1 MRRVI
6 VIAAAIVGAVVIFAG
21 AIFFYAA
28 TNLNSI
34 ISERRQ
40 AILDKVSIALGRQ
53 VHADDIKVTLG
64 WGILADVTGVQVA
77 DDPDISKKP
86 FIEASNVYT
95 RLQLIPL
102 LARRIEVTEVVL
114 DKPVIRIVQ
123 TRDGTFNVSTLG
135 RKKVHTEEESQQGE
149 GEGGGGAN
157 EESPMAEAGKAPSV
171 LGSLLV
177 QNFTINDGT
186 LTFETEGAPESA
198 TINVINLKLRDFV
211 FNAPFTVAVTFAA
224 LSDQQNFDLS
234 ATIGPLVSNGV
245 LDIDAI
251 PLTGNAKVGPILL
264 TQLKTIPMVAKAIP
278 PKLSVSGP
286 VSFDAVAEG
295 TVQSIK
301 FNLSSDMSANAIA
314 FGDAFNKPAD
324 VPLKISADG
333 TKGERAQGAAILESG
348 IGDLVPVL
356 TGWSLVAVNL
366 ANVTLGD
373 LEAKATNIRVGGGTN
388 AAHIDTN
395 NFDIAS
401 LAKMIPALGKY
412 NPTGKTEIHT
422 GATLAHEK
430 ASADGTVALTGVGLS
445 LPDQKAPPLSNISGN
460 IKLAGTSADIG
471 PLTFNLG
478 AQQAT
483 LKSHIDQFQPL
494 VMSYELNAASVR
506 LADLAPSRPPDE
518 VINQLFAK
526 GAVSIGS
533 MTGPTVDSDIT
544 SPSGNLAKVPYQN
557 LKVSLSLSG
566 KFARVTTLRLKAF
579 SGDIVAT
586 GDTRLEASAPMEAS
600 ISFTNLDIQ
609 QALDSQKSKAAGT
622 VRGTLGGRIKVSA
635 KTGTF
640 DEMKPTLRGNGNL
653 TITNGKLVGINVG
666 GQALKK
672 VQNLPAIGNLVPDA
686 VVKNHPELFANP
698 DTDIQLASLTF
709 VLADQRITSHDIKAQ
724 TVDYNLLGD
733 GWFDMDKNIDLAARI
748 VLSAPFSKEL
758 IEQKQ
763 EVAFIANKD
772 GQIDIPLQV
781 VGQLPKPQVLP
792 NVTELAQTAA
802 NNAAK
807 SQGQK
812 YLGKIFGKKGL
823 PGGLS
828 KFLGGG
834 SGGNDGSGNGGGSG
848 GSNGGGGNT
857 NPPSNPLDQ
866 LKKLF

>member
-6 VIAAAIVGAVVIFAG
+6 VIAAAVVGAVVIFAG
-21 AIFFYAA
+21 AILFYAA

-34 ISERRQ
+34 IAERRQ
-40 AILDKVSIALGRQ
+40 TILDKVSTAIGRQ
-53 VHADDIKVTLG
+53 VHADDIKVSLG

-77 DDPDISKKP
+77 DDPAISKKP

-95 RLQLIPL
+95 RLQLMPL
-102 LARRIEVTEVVL
+102 LARRIEVSEVVL

-135 RKKVHTEEESQQGE
+135 RKKVHPAEESRQGE

-157 EESPMAEAGKAPSV
+157 EESPMAEAGKAPPA

-186 LTFETEGAPESA
+186 LTYETEGAPGGASVNA
-198 TINVINLKLRDFV
+198 INLKLRDFV

-224 LSDQQNFDLS
+224 LGDQQNFDLS
-234 ATIGPLVSNGV
+234 ATIGPLISNGV

-251 PLTGNAKVGPILL
+251 PVTGTAKVGPILL
-264 TQLKTIPMVAKAIP
+264 TQLQTIPMIAKAIP
-278 PKLSVSGP
+278 PKLSISGP
-286 VSFDAVAEG
+286 LSFDATAEG

-301 FNLSSDMSANAIA
+301 FTVSSDLSAPAIA
-314 FGDAFNKPAD
+314 FGDSFNKPAD
-324 VPLKISADG
+324 TPLKISAEG
-333 TKGERAQGAAILESG
+333 SRADSAM
-348 IGDLVPVL
+348 
-356 TGWSLVAVNL
+356 AVTL

-373 LEAKATNIRVGGGTN
+373 LEAKATDIKVGGGTT
-388 AAHIDTN
+388 AAHVDTN

-401 LAKMIPALGKY
+401 LAKIIPAIGKY
-412 NPTGKTEIHT
+412 QPTGKTEIHG
-422 GATLAHEK
+422 GATLAHGK
-430 ASADGTVALTGVGLS
+430 ASANGTVALAGVGLS
-445 LPDQKAPPLSNISGN
+445 LPGQKAPPLSNISGN
-460 IKLAGTSADIG
+460 ITLAGTSADVG

-506 LADLAPSRPPDE
+506 LADLVPSRPPDE

-533 MTGPTVDSDIT
+533 MSGPTVDSEIT
-544 SPSGNLAKVPYQN
+544 SPSGNLANVPYQN
-557 LKVSLSLSG
+557 LKLSLSLAD
-566 KFARVTTLRLKAF
+566 KLVRVTTLRLKAF
-579 SGDIVAT
+579 AGDIVAT
-586 GDTRLEASAPMEAS
+586 GNTRLEAAAPMDAS

-622 VRGTLGGRIKVSA
+622 VRGTLGGNLKVSG
-635 KTGTF
+635 KIGTF
-640 DEMKPTLRGNGNL
+640 DEMKPTLRGSGNL
-653 TITNGKLVGINVG
+653 TMTNGKLVGVNVG

-709 VLADQRITSHDIKAQ
+709 VLEGPRITSHDIKVQ

-748 VLSAPFSKEL
+748 VLSPQFSQEL
-758 IEQKQ
+758 IAQKK
-763 EVAFIANKD
+763 EVAYVANKD

-792 NVTELAQTAA
+792 NVTELAQRAGT
-802 NNAAK
+802 NAVQG
-807 SQGQK
+807 QGQK
-812 YLGKIFGKKGL
+812 YLGKVFGKKGL
-823 PGGLS
+823 PGGLG
-828 KFLGGG
+828 KFLGGDSGGGNGSGGSG
-834 SGGNDGSGNGGGSG
+834 SGGNNGGGNS
-848 GSNGGGGNT
+848 
-857 NPPSNPLDQ
+857 NPPPNPLDQ

>member
-6 VIAAAIVGAVVIFAG
+6 VVAAAIVGAVVIFAG
-21 AIFFYAA
+21 AILFYAA

-34 ISERRQ
+34 IAERRQ
-40 AILDKVSIALGRQ
+40 SILDKVSTALGRQ
-53 VHADDIKVTLG
+53 VHADDIKVSLG

-95 RLQLIPL
+95 RLQLMPL

-135 RKKVHTEEESQQGE
+135 RKKVHTEEESPE
-149 GEGGGGAN
+149 GEGGKGGGAN
-157 EESPMAEAGKAPSV
+157 EESPMAEAGRAPAA

-177 QNFTINDGT
+177 QNFSINGGT
-186 LTFETEGAPESA
+186 LTFETEGAPESSTVNA
-198 TINVINLKLRDFV
+198 IDLKVRDFG

-234 ATIGPLVSNGV
+234 ATIGPLINNSVI
-245 LDIDAI
+245 DIDAI
-251 PLTGNAKVGPILL
+251 PLSGKAKAGPILL
-264 TQLKTIPMVAKAIP
+264 TQLATIPMLAKAIP
-278 PKLSVSGP
+278 PKLSISGP
-286 VSFDAVAEG
+286 VSFDATADG

-301 FNLSSDMSANAIA
+301 FTATSDLSTPAIA
-314 FGDAFNKPAD
+314 FGDTFNKPANS
-324 VPLKISADG
+324 PLKISAEGSRTDS
-333 TKGERAQGAAILESG
+333 A
-348 IGDLVPVL
+348 
-356 TGWSLVAVNL
+356 VAVTL
-366 ANVTLGD
+366 ANITLGD
-373 LEAKATNIRVGGGTN
+373 LEAKATNIKVGGGTT
-388 AAHIDTN
+388 AARVDTN
-395 NFDIAS
+395 NFDIAA
-401 LAKMIPALGKY
+401 LAKMIPALAKY
-412 NPTGKTEIHT
+412 NLSGKTEIHT
-422 GATLAHEK
+422 AATIVNGK
-430 ASADGTVALTGVGLS
+430 TSADGTVALAGVGLS
-445 LPDQKAPPLSNISGN
+445 IPDQKAPPLSNISGN
-460 IKLAGTSADIG
+460 IKLAGTSADVG

-494 VMSYELNAASVR
+494 VMSYELNAAAVR

-518 VINQLFAK
+518 VINQLLAK

-533 MTGPTVDSDIT
+533 MTGPTIDSEIT
-544 SPSGNLAKVPYQN
+544 SPSGNLANVPYQN
-557 LKVSLSLSG
+557 LRLSLALAN
-566 KFARVTTLRLKAF
+566 KIARVTTLRLKAF
-579 SGDIVAT
+579 TGDIVAT
-586 GDTRLEASAPMEAS
+586 GNTRLESSAPMQAS
-600 ISFTNLDIQ
+600 ISFTNLDVE

-622 VRGTLGGRIKVSA
+622 VRGTLGGKINVSG

-640 DEMKPTLRGNGNL
+640 DAMKPTLKGNGNL
-653 TITNGKLVGINVG
+653 TLTNGKLIGVNIG

-672 VQNLPAIGNLVPDA
+672 VQNLPGIGNLVPDA
-686 VVKNHPELFANP
+686 VIKNHPELFSNP

-709 VLADQRITSHDIKAQ
+709 VLEGPRITSHDIKVQ

-748 VLSAPFSKEL
+748 VLSPQFSKEL
-758 IEQKQ
+758 VEQKK
-763 EVAFIANKD
+763 EVAFVANKD

-792 NVTELAQTAA
+792 NVTELAQLAA
-802 NNAAK
+802 NNAAQ

-812 YLGKIFGKKGL
+812 YLGKVFGKKGI
-823 PGGLS
+823 PKGLS
-828 KFLGGG
+828 KFLGGD
-834 SGGNDGSGNGGGSG
+834 SGGGDGSGNGGSGNGGPPAGG
-848 GSNGGGGNT
+848 GSN
-857 NPPSNPLDQ
+857 PPPNPLDQ

>member
-6 VIAAAIVGAVVIFAG
+6 VVAAAIVGAVVIFAG
-21 AIFFYAA
+21 AILFYAA

-34 ISERRQ
+34 IAERRQ
-40 AILDKVSIALGRQ
+40 TVLDKVSTALGRQ
-53 VHADDIKVTLG
+53 VHADDIKVSIG
-64 WGILADVTGVQVA
+64 WGIMADVTGVRVA
-77 DDPDISKKP
+77 DDPDISQKP

-95 RLQLIPL
+95 RLELLPL

-135 RKKVHTEEESQQGE
+135 RKKVHTEQEAGE
-149 GEGGGGAN
+149 GKGGGKGGRGDN
-157 EESPMAEAGKAPSV
+157 EESPMAEAGRAPAA

-177 QNFTINDGT
+177 QNFSINGGT
-186 LTFETEGAPESA
+186 LTFETEGAPESSTVNA
-198 TINVINLKLRDFV
+198 IDLKVRDFG

-234 ATIGPLVSNGV
+234 ATIGPLISNGV
-245 LDIDAI
+245 IDIDAI
-251 PLTGNAKVGPILL
+251 PLSGKAKVGPILL
-264 TQLKTIPMVAKAIP
+264 TQLETIPMIAKAIP

-286 VSFDAVAEG
+286 VSFDATADG
-295 TVQSIK
+295 TTQAVK
-301 FNLSSDMSANAIA
+301 FNVSSDLSGNAIA
-314 FGDAFNKPAD
+314 FGDNFNKPAD
-324 VPLKISADG
+324 TPLKISAEG
-333 TKGERAQGAAILESG
+333 SQTSSG
-348 IGDLVPVL
+348 
-356 TGWSLVAVNL
+356 VAVTL

-373 LEAKATNIRVGGGTN
+373 LEAKATDIKIGGGTT
-388 AAHIDTN
+388 AAHVDTN
-395 NFDIAS
+395 NFDLAA

-412 NPTGKTEIHT
+412 NLAGKTEIHT
-422 GATLAHEK
+422 ATTLANGK
-430 ASADGTVALTGVGLS
+430 ASADGTVALAGVGLS
-445 LPDQKAPPLSNISGN
+445 IPDQKAPPLSNVSGN
-460 IKLAGTSADIG
+460 IKLAGTSADVG

-518 VINQLFAK
+518 LINQLFAK

-533 MTGPTVDSDIT
+533 VTGPTVDAEIT
-544 SPSGNLAKVPYQN
+544 SPSGNLANVPYQN
-557 LKVSLSLSG
+557 LNLQVALKQ
-566 KFARVTTLRLKAF
+566 KQARVTTLRLKAF

-586 GDTRLEASAPMEAS
+586 GNTRLEASAPMEAS

-622 VRGTLGGRIKVSA
+622 VRGTLGGKIQVSG

-640 DEMKPTLRGNGNL
+640 DEMKPTLKGNGNL
-653 TITNGKLVGINVG
+653 TLTNGKLIGVNIG

-672 VQNLPAIGNLVPDA
+672 VQHLPAIGKLVPDA
-686 VVKNHPELFANP
+686 VVKNHPELFSNP

-709 VLADQRITSHDIKAQ
+709 VLEGPRITSHDIKAQ

-733 GWFDMDKNIDLAARI
+733 GWFDMDKNIDLAAEI
-748 VLSAPFSKEL
+748 VLSPQFSKEL
-758 IEQKQ
+758 VEQKK

-792 NVTELAQTAA
+792 NVTELAQLAT
-802 NNAAK
+802 NNAAQ

-812 YLGKIFGKKGL
+812 YLGKIFGKKGI
-823 PGGLS
+823 PKGLS
-828 KFLGGG
+828 KFLGGDS
-834 SGGNDGSGNGGGSG
+834 SGTDGSGNGS
-848 GSNGGGGNT
+848 SNNNGGGSS
-857 NPPSNPLDQ
+857 NPPPNPLDQ

>member
-1 MRRVI
+1 MRRVM
-6 VIAAAIVGAVVIFAG
+6 VVAAAIVGAVVIFAG
-21 AIFFYAA
+21 AILFYAA

-34 ISERRQ
+34 IAERRQ
-40 AILDKVSIALGRQ
+40 TILDKVSIALGRQ
-53 VHADDIKVTLG
+53 VHADDIKVSFG
-64 WGILADVTGVQVA
+64 WGIMADVTGVQVA

-95 RLQLIPL
+95 RLQLVPL

-135 RKKVHTEEESQQGE
+135 RKKVRTEEESGA
-149 GEGGGGAN
+149 GGGGKGGGAN
-157 EESPMAEAGKAPSV
+157 EESPMAEAGRAPAT

-177 QNFTINDGT
+177 QNFSIKDGT
-186 LTFETEGAPESA
+186 LIFQTEGAPESSTVNA
-198 TINVINLKLRDFV
+198 IDLKIRDFG

-234 ATIGPLVSNGV
+234 ATIGPLINNGV
-245 LDIDAI
+245 IDVDAI
-251 PLTGNAKVGPILL
+251 PLSGKAKAGPILL
-264 TQLKTIPMVAKAIP
+264 SQLETIPMLAKAIP

-286 VSFDAVAEG
+286 IAFDATADG
-295 TVQSIK
+295 TIQSIK
-301 FNLSSDMSANAIA
+301 FKVSSDLSAPAIA
-314 FGDAFNKPAD
+314 FGDSFNKPAD
-324 VPLKISADG
+324 TPLKISAEG
-333 TKGERAQGAAILESG
+333 SQTGSG
-348 IGDLVPVL
+348 VEV
-356 TGWSLVAVNL
+356 TL
-366 ANVTLGD
+366 ANITLGD
-373 LEAKATNIRVGGGTN
+373 LEAKATDIKVGAGTT
-388 AAHIDTN
+388 AARIDTN
-395 NFDIAS
+395 NFDIGS
-401 LAKMIPALGKY
+401 LAKVVPALGKY
-412 NPTGKTEIHT
+412 NLTGKTEIHT
-422 GATLAHEK
+422 AATLAHGN
-430 ASADGTVALTGVGLS
+430 ASADGTVALAGVGLS
-445 LPDQKAPPLSNISGN
+445 IPDQKAPPISNISGN
-460 IKLAGTSADIG
+460 IKLAGTSADVG

-483 LKSHIDQFQPL
+483 LTSHIDQFQPL
-494 VMSYELNAASVR
+494 VMSYELNAAAVR

-533 MTGPTVDSDIT
+533 MAGPTIDSEIT
-544 SPSGNLAKVPYQN
+544 SPSGNLANVPYQN
-557 LKVSLSLSG
+557 LKLSLSLAD
-566 KFARVTTLRLKAF
+566 KLARVTTLRLKAF

-586 GDTRLEASAPMEAS
+586 GNTRLEASAPMQAS

-622 VRGTLGGRIKVSA
+622 VRGTLGGKINVSG

-640 DEMKPTLRGNGNL
+640 DAMKPTLKGNGNL
-653 TITNGKLVGINVG
+653 TLTNGKLIGVNIG

-672 VQNLPAIGNLVPDA
+672 VQHLPAIGKLVPDA
-686 VVKNHPELFANP
+686 VVKNHPELFSNP

-709 VLADQRITSHDIKAQ
+709 VLEGPRITSHDIKAQ

-748 VLSAPFSKEL
+748 VLSPQFSKEL
-758 IEQKQ
+758 IEQKK

-792 NVTELAQTAA
+792 NVTELAQLAA
-802 NNAAK
+802 NNAAQ

-812 YLGKIFGKKGL
+812 YLGKVFGKKGI
-823 PGGLS
+823 PKGLS
-828 KFLGGG
+828 KFLGGD
-834 SGGNDGSGNGGGSG
+834 SGGGDGSGNGSG
-848 GSNGGGGNT
+848 NNNGGGSS
-857 NPPSNPLDQ
+857 NPPPNPLDQ

>member
-6 VIAAAIVGAVVIFAG
+6 VVAAAIVGAVVIFAG
-21 AIFFYAA
+21 AILFYAA

-34 ISERRQ
+34 IAERRQ
-40 AILDKVSIALGRQ
+40 TVLDKVSTALGRQ
-53 VHADDIKVTLG
+53 VHADDIKVSIG
-64 WGILADVTGVQVA
+64 WGIMADVTGVQVA
-77 DDPDISKKP
+77 DDPDISQKP

-95 RLQLIPL
+95 RLELLPL

-135 RKKVHTEEESQQGE
+135 RKKVHTEQEAGE
-149 GEGGGGAN
+149 GKGGGKGGRGNN
-157 EESPMAEAGKAPSV
+157 EESPMAEAGRAPAA

-177 QNFTINDGT
+177 QNFSINGGT
-186 LTFETEGAPESA
+186 LTFETEGAPESSTVNA
-198 TINVINLKLRDFV
+198 IDLKVRDFG

-234 ATIGPLVSNGV
+234 ATIGPLISNGV
-245 LDIDAI
+245 IDIDAI
-251 PLTGNAKVGPILL
+251 PLSGKAKVGPILL
-264 TQLKTIPMVAKAIP
+264 TQLETIPMIAKAIP

-286 VSFDAVAEG
+286 VSFDATADG
-295 TVQSIK
+295 TTQAVK
-301 FNLSSDMSANAIA
+301 FNVSSDLSANAIA
-314 FGDAFNKPAD
+314 FGDSFNKPAD
-324 VPLKISADG
+324 TPLNISAEG
-333 TKGERAQGAAILESG
+333 SQTSSG
-348 IGDLVPVL
+348 
-356 TGWSLVAVNL
+356 VAVTL

-373 LEAKATNIRVGGGTN
+373 LEAKATDIKVGGGTT
-388 AAHIDTN
+388 AAHVDTN
-395 NFDIAS
+395 NFDLAA

-412 NPTGKTEIHT
+412 NLTGKTEVHT
-422 GATLAHEK
+422 AATLANGK
-430 ASADGTVALTGVGLS
+430 AAADGTVALAGVGL
-445 LPDQKAPPLSNISGN
+445 LMPDQKASPLSNINGN
-460 IKLAGTSADIG
+460 IKLAGTTADVG

-526 GAVSIGS
+526 GAISIGS
-533 MTGPTVDSDIT
+533 MAGPTVDSEIT
-544 SPSGNLAKVPYQN
+544 SPSGNLANVPYQN
-557 LKVSLSLSG
+557 LKLQVAL
-566 KFARVTTLRLKAF
+566 KQKQARVTTLRLKAF

-586 GDTRLEASAPMEAS
+586 GNTRLEASAPMEAS

-622 VRGTLGGRIKVSA
+622 VRGTLGGKIQVSG

-640 DEMKPTLRGNGNL
+640 DEMKPTLKGNGNL
-653 TITNGKLVGINVG
+653 TLTNGKLIGVNIG

-672 VQNLPAIGNLVPDA
+672 VQHLPAIGKLVPDA
-686 VVKNHPELFANP
+686 VVKNHPELFSNP

-709 VLADQRITSHDIKAQ
+709 VLEGPRITSHDIKAQ

-733 GWFDMDKNIDLAARI
+733 GWFDMDKNIDLAAEI
-748 VLSAPFSKEL
+748 VLSPQFSKEL
-758 IEQKQ
+758 VEQKK

-792 NVTELAQTAA
+792 NVTELAQLAT
-802 NNAAK
+802 NNAAQ

-812 YLGKIFGKKGL
+812 YLGKIFGKKGI
-823 PGGLS
+823 PKGLS
-828 KFLGGG
+828 KFLGGDS
-834 SGGNDGSGNGGGSG
+834 SGTDGSGNGSNN
-848 GSNGGGGNT
+848 SNGGGNS
-857 NPPSNPLDQ
+857 NPPPNPLDQ

>member
-6 VIAAAIVGAVVIFAG
+6 VVAAAIVGAVVIFAG
-21 AIFFYAA
+21 AILFYAA

-34 ISERRQ
+34 IAERRQ
-40 AILDKVSIALGRQ
+40 SILDKVSTALGRQ
-53 VHADDIKVTLG
+53 VHADDIKVSLG

-95 RLQLIPL
+95 RLQLMPL

-135 RKKVHTEEESQQGE
+135 RKKVHTEEESGE
-149 GEGGGGAN
+149 GAGGKGGGGAN
-157 EESPMAEAGKAPSV
+157 EESPMAEAGRAPAA

-177 QNFTINDGT
+177 QNFSINGAT
-186 LTFETEGAPESA
+186 LTFETEGAPESSTVNA
-198 TINVINLKLRDFV
+198 IDLKVRDFG
-211 FNAPFTVAVTFAA
+211 FNAPFTIAVTFAA

-234 ATIGPLVSNGV
+234 ATIGPLISNNV
-245 LDIDAI
+245 IDIDAI
-251 PLTGNAKVGPILL
+251 PLSGKAKVGPILL
-264 TQLKTIPMVAKAIP
+264 TQLQTIPMIAKAIP
-278 PKLSVSGP
+278 PKLSISGP
-286 VSFDAVAEG
+286 VSFDATAKGNTQEF
-295 TVQSIK
+295 K
-301 FNLSSDMSANAIA
+301 FNLTSDLSTNAIA
-314 FGDAFNKPAD
+314 FGDAFSKPAD
-324 VPLKISADG
+324 VPLKISADCTRG
-333 TKGERAQGAAILESG
+333 IYPGILESG
-348 IGDLVPVL
+348 VGQLIPVR
-356 TGWSLVAVNL
+356 TGWSTFGVEL

-373 LEAKATNIRVGGGTN
+373 LEAKATDIKFGGGTT
-388 AAHIDTN
+388 AAHVDTN

-412 NPTGKTEIHT
+412 NPSGKTEIHT
-422 GATLAHEK
+422 AATIVK
-430 ASADGTVALTGVGLS
+430 GRTSADGTVALAGVGLS
-445 LPDQKAPPLSNISGN
+445 IPDQKAPPLSNISGN
-460 IKLAGTSADIG
+460 IKLAGTSADVG

-494 VMSYELNAASVR
+494 VMSYELNTAAVR

-533 MTGPTVDSDIT
+533 ITGPTVDSEIT
-544 SPSGNLAKVPYQN
+544 SPSGNLANVPYQN
-557 LKVSLSLSG
+557 LRLSIALAD
-566 KFARVTTLRLKAF
+566 KIARVTTLRLKAF
-579 SGDIVAT
+579 TGDIVAT
-586 GDTRLEASAPMEAS
+586 GNTRLEASAPMQAS
-600 ISFTNLDIQ
+600 ISFTNLDVQ

-622 VRGTLGGRIKVSA
+622 VRGTVGGKINVSG

-653 TITNGKLVGINVG
+653 TLTNGKLIGVNVG

-686 VVKNHPELFANP
+686 VVKNHPELFSNP

-709 VLADQRITSHDIKAQ
+709 VLEGPRITSHDIKVQ

-733 GWFDMDKNIDLAARI
+733 GWFDMDKNIDLGARI
-748 VLSAPFSKEL
+748 VLSPQFSKEL
-758 IEQKQ
+758 VEQKK

-792 NVTELAQTAA
+792 NVTELAQLAA
-802 NNAAK
+802 NNAAQ

-812 YLGKIFGKKGL
+812 YLGKVFGKKGI
-823 PGGLS
+823 PKGLS
-828 KFLGGG
+828 KFLGGD
-834 SGGNDGSGNGGGSG
+834 SGGGDGSGNGGSG
-848 GSNGGGGNT
+848 NSNGGGNS
-857 NPPSNPLDQ
+857 NPPPNPLDQ

>member
-1 MRRVI
+1 MRRLI
-6 VIAAAIVGAVVIFAG
+6 VVAAAIVGAVVIFAG
-21 AIFFYAA
+21 AILFYAA
-28 TNLNSI
+28 ANLNSI
-34 ISERRQ
+34 IAERRQ
-40 AILDKVSIALGRQ
+40 TILDKVSTALGRQ
-53 VHADDIKVTLG
+53 VHADDIKVSLG

-95 RLQLIPL
+95 RLQLLPL

-135 RKKVHTEEESQQGE
+135 RKKVHTEEESGG
-149 GEGGGGAN
+149 GEGGKGAGAN
-157 EESPMAEAGKAPSV
+157 EESPMAEAGRAPAA

-177 QNFTINDGT
+177 QNFSINDGT
-186 LTFETEGAPESA
+186 LTFQTEGAAESSTVNA
-198 TINVINLKLRDFV
+198 IDLKVRDFG
-211 FNAPFTVAVTFAA
+211 FNAPFIVAVTFAA
-224 LSDQQNFDLS
+224 LSDQPNFDLS
-234 ATIGPLVSNGV
+234 ATIGPLISNGV
-245 LDIDAI
+245 LDIDAV
-251 PLTGNAKVGPILL
+251 PVSGNAKVGPILL
-264 TQLKTIPMVAKAIP
+264 TQLQTIPMLAKAIP
-278 PKLSVSGP
+278 PKLSISGP
-286 VSFDAVAEG
+286 VSFDATADG

-301 FNLSSDMSANAIA
+301 FTATSDLSAPAIT
-314 FGDAFNKPAD
+314 FGDTFNKPAD
-324 VPLKISADG
+324 SPLKISAEGSRTD
-333 TKGERAQGAAILESG
+333 S
-348 IGDLVPVL
+348 
-356 TGWSLVAVNL
+356 AVTVTL

-373 LEAKATNIRVGGGTN
+373 LEAKATNIKIGGGTT
-388 AAHIDTN
+388 AAHVDTN

-412 NPTGKTEIHT
+412 NLTGKTEIHT
-422 GATLAHEK
+422 AATVVNGK
-430 ASADGTVALTGVGLS
+430 ASADGTVALVGIGLS
-445 LPDQKAPPLSNISGN
+445 MPDQKAPPISNISGS
-460 IKLAGTSADIG
+460 IKLAGTSADVG

-494 VMSYELNAASVR
+494 VMSYEVNAAAVR

-518 VINQLFAK
+518 VINQLYAK
-526 GAVSIGS
+526 GAVSVGS
-533 MTGPTVDSDIT
+533 MTGPTIDSEIT
-544 SPSGNLAKVPYQN
+544 SPSGNLANVPYQN
-557 LKVSLSLSG
+557 LRLSLSLAE
-566 KFARVTTLRLKAF
+566 KIARVTALRLKAF

-586 GDTRLEASAPMEAS
+586 GNTRLEASAPMQAS
-600 ISFTNLDIQ
+600 ISFTNLDVQ
-609 QALDSQKSKAAGT
+609 QALDSQRSKAAGT
-622 VRGTLGGRIKVSA
+622 VRGTLGGKINVSG

-653 TITNGKLVGINVG
+653 TLTNGKLIGVNIG

-686 VVKNHPELFANP
+686 VIKNHPELFSNP
-698 DTDIQLASLTF
+698 DTDIQVASLTF
-709 VLADQRITSHDIKAQ
+709 VLEGPRITSHDIKVQ

-748 VLSAPFSKEL
+748 VLSPQFSKEL
-758 IEQKQ
+758 VEQKK

-792 NVTELAQTAA
+792 NVTELAQLAA
-802 NNAAK
+802 NNAAQ

-812 YLGKIFGKKGL
+812 YLGKVFGKKGI
-823 PGGLS
+823 PKGLS
-828 KFLGGG
+828 KFLGGDS
-834 SGGNDGSGNGGGSG
+834 SGGDGSGNGGSGNSNSG
-848 GSNGGGGNT
+848 GNS
-857 NPPSNPLDQ
+857 NPPPNPLDQ